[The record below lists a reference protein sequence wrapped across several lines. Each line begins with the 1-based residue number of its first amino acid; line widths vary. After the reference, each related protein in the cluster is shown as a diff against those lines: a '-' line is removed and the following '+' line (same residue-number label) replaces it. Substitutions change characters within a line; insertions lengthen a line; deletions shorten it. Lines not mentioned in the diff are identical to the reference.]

1 MGASPENIE
10 GRRPSLRQCYT
21 FFGPDIKRFQFEKP
35 MVFACLPSLFI
46 GESMYSAAAAI
57 VILADELQ
65 LLQPSN
71 VD

>member
-1 MGASPENIE
+1 
-10 GRRPSLRQCYT
+10 
-21 FFGPDIKRFQFEKP
+21 